1 MSEILIEDDE
11 NHFNM
16 MKIEDEMLEIYP
28 WIVLNLD
35 EIGVSIAYQLF
46 DAGYDIT
53 QEMLD
58 EEINDYLCHIHE
70 RILERAIQKLEE
82 NGIVVI

>member
-1 MSEILIEDDE
+1 MSEILIKDDE

-35 EIGVSIAYQLF
+35 EIVVSIAY
-46 DAGYDIT
+46 
-53 QEMLD
+53 
-58 EEINDYLCHIHE
+58 
-70 RILERAIQKLEE
+70 
-82 NGIVVI
+82 